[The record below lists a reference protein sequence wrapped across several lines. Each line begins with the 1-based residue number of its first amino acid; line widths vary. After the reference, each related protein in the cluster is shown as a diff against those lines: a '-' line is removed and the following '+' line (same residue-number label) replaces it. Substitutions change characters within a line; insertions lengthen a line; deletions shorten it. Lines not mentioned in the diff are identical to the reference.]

1 MSKVCVYC
9 RVAHEDQA
17 EMEKQRKIVYNYCED
32 KGLKVS
38 ECFCDDGV
46 SGLKYDREG
55 LSKLFKTIQKDDTVV
70 IKNIARLSRNM
81 DQCMYFVKQILK
93 VGATLIV
100 VDQPD
105 LKFDMD
111 QYLIVD
117 DNDMKEVLNW
127 AKGLLN

>member
-1 MSKVCVYC
+1 MFKVIQNGDMVVVKD
-9 RVAHEDQA
+9 VA
-17 EMEKQRKIVYNYCED
+17 RI
-32 KGLKVS
+32 
-38 ECFCDDGV
+38 
-46 SGLKYDREG
+46 
-55 LSKLFKTIQKDDTVV
+55 
-70 IKNIARLSRNM
+70 SRNA

-117 DNDMKEVLNW
+117 DNDMNEVLNW
-127 AKGLLN
+127 ARGLLN